1 MQTSKF
7 MCITDVFI
15 TETEYRGGGW
25 NLSVIEIDVK
35 IPQQTILTV
44 TTKQTTERIIQ
55 DDGVNFE
62 FSNGCK
68 KRTTFENLGR
78 LIACGALKQID

>member
-1 MQTSKF
+1 MITTKF
-7 MCITDVFI
+7 TCITDVFI

-25 NLSVIEIDVK
+25 NLSVIETDVK
-35 IPQQTILTV
+35 IPDKTILTI
-44 TTKQTTERIIQ
+44 TTKQTTGKVIQ

-62 FSNGCK
+62 FSNGYK